1 MRGAFITIEG
11 IEGVGK
17 STNLV
22 FVEQLLK
29 ASGKDVLL
37 TREPGGTP
45 LGEQIRDW
53 VLSAE
58 RGSLSAQVETLLMFA
73 ARAHHLAEVIRPALD
88 AGRWIV
94 CDRFT
99 DATAAYQG
107 GGRGADPAL
116 IDGLIA
122 AVQRDLEPDLT
133 LLLDAPLDVSFA
145 RITARVP
152 DHFEKE
158 DTQFFERVRG
168 AYLELARAQP
178 RRIRVID
185 AAQPLEAVQD
195 SIRTEVQAFAR
206 EFAR

>member
-1 MRGAFITIEG
+1 VRGAFITIEG

-17 STNLV
+17 STNLA
-22 FVEQLLK
+22 FVERLLK

-133 LLLDAPLDVSFA
+133 LLLDAPLDVSLA

-158 DTQFFERVRG
+158 DREFFERVRG

>member
-17 STNLV
+17 STNLA
-22 FVEQLLK
+22 FVERLLK

-133 LLLDAPLDVSFA
+133 LLLDAPLDVSLA

-158 DTQFFERVRG
+158 DREFFERVRG